1 MEANIKSMLKSIII
15 GDVILAVLIC
25 AFSLVVKSSY
35 VVIALLG
42 LLVAAL
48 NFTANSILTD
58 FVYIK
63 KKKCD
68 KIFLLIGGIIRVAI
82 ICVIAIILCKI
93 NKFYIIA
100 YIVGFTAQYIS
111 IIIYGL
117 KVKNA

>member
-15 GDVILAVLIC
+15 CDVILAVLIC
-25 AFSLVVKSSY
+25 SLVLVVKSSY

-42 LLVAAL
+42 LLIAAL

-58 FVYIK
+58 LVYI

-68 KIFLLIGGIIRVAI
+68 KIFLLIGGIIRVVI
-82 ICVIAIILCKI
+82 ICVIALILCKI

-111 IIIYGL
+111 IVIYGL